1 MGKKKTGATSS
12 KPVMICLGGLLIAI
26 FALAGNVPWLSSIQL
41 IPGVPVT
48 LQIFLIAI
56 MGLIMG
62 TKNGLIVFASLLLL
76 TLCGVPTM
84 SGGRGGPSVF
94 VGPTSGYIYGWAF
107 IIILLGLYSDYI
119 LPKIISKKLI
129 GISMHF
135 PVSFVIGMAGVIID
149 YVFGS
154 ISVVISAGTG
164 MASFLP
170 VFISSFQ
177 YVVADMIKIFGAS
190 VVSYAFFA
198 SRVFKRIKSQI

>member
-1 MGKKKTGATSS
+1 
-12 KPVMICLGGLLIAI
+12 
-26 FALAGNVPWLSSIQL
+26 
-41 IPGVPVT
+41 
-48 LQIFLIAI
+48 
-56 MGLIMG
+56 
-62 TKNGLIVFASLLLL
+62 
-76 TLCGVPTM
+76 
-84 SGGRGGPSVF
+84 
-94 VGPTSGYIYGWAF
+94 
-107 IIILLGLYSDYI
+107 
-119 LPKIISKKLI
+119 
-129 GISMHF
+129 MHF

>member
-1 MGKKKTGATSS
+1 
-12 KPVMICLGGLLIAI
+12 MICLGGLLIAI

-94 VGPTSGYIYGWAF
+94 VGPTSGVHIRLGVYNNPARPLQRLHFAKDNIEEAYRNFNAFSRELCDRYGGCYYRLCVRINICRDLCGDGNGVVFA
-107 IIILLGLYSDYI
+107 GVH
-119 LPKIISKKLI
+119 KL
-129 GISMHF
+129 F
-135 PVSFVIGMAGVIID
+135 PVCRRRYDKDIWRVSRIIC
-149 YVFGS
+149 VFR
-154 ISVVISAGTG
+154 IARI
-164 MASFLP
+164 
-170 VFISSFQ
+170 Q
-177 YVVADMIKIFGAS
+177 ADQITDMT
-190 VVSYAFFA
+190 VYRR
-198 SRVFKRIKSQI
+198 RVLYRMR